1 MSTQVAKS
9 DETDEHVLW
18 PKPLGLVRATET
30 ALFIAA
36 PLLSAGALSLIGV
49 VCADAEKIRLAGP
62 TLLLLVAAVI
72 ALMLS
77 IQLGYHAR
85 QWIYSYEEL
94 QNWTGRQKPHPADLE
109 LQKEDCRKGGE
120 KLARAGIAYNTGTLL
135 LACGVSAVLV
145 PKGTGT
151 LSEWRWIATYL
162 VAAAAVGEAVWT
174 VHNHR
179 DWFSRLLHP
188 RELPRL
194 FRRREAA
201 PARSHAELENQ
212 DV

>member
-1 MSTQVAKS
+1 VAKS
-9 DETDEHVLW
+9 DERDEHVLW
-18 PKPLGLVRATET
+18 PKPLGLIRATET

-49 VCADAEKIRLAGP
+49 VCADAERIRLAGP

-85 QWIYSYEEL
+85 QWIYSYEEI
-94 QNWTGRQKPHPADLE
+94 QNWTGRHEPHPADLE
-109 LQKEDCRKGGE
+109 LQRQDCRKGEE

-135 LACGVSAVLV
+135 LACGVAAVLV
-145 PKGTGT
+145 PTGTGV
-151 LSEWRWIATYL
+151 LSVWRWLAVCL
-162 VAAAAVGEAVWT
+162 VSAAAVGEAVWT
-174 VHNHR
+174 VHDHR
-179 DWFSRLLHP
+179 NWFSRLLRP
-188 RELPRL
+188 REIPRL
-194 FRRREAA
+194 FRRREID
-201 PARSHAELENQ
+201 PDRSHAELESQ